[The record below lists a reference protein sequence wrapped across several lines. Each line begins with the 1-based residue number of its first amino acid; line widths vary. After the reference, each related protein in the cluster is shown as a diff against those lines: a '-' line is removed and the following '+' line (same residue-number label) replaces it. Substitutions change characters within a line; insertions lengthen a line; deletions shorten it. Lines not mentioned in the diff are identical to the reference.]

1 MTMTRGAAGYARGAG
16 AYARVGVESGVMSA
30 SPHQL
35 ISMLFDGAG
44 TAIRA
49 AALHMREGQVAEKGK
64 AISKALDIVNN
75 GLLAAL
81 DREKGGELADRNVV
95 ALAAA
100 VQSNEVLTSL
110 DLSRTG
116 ITDEAASALHEI
128 FAEPPPPPEVE
139 EGAAED
145 AALKEAIRTHGTT

>member
-49 AALHMREGQVAEKGK
+49 AALHMRDGQVAEKGNEHAEVSRRSTRAWWPNRQGSSRDLT
-64 AISKALDIVNN
+64 AIQGN
-75 GLLAAL
+75 
-81 DREKGGELADRNVV
+81 
-95 ALAAA
+95 
-100 VQSNEVLTSL
+100 
-110 DLSRTG
+110 
-116 ITDEAASALHEI
+116 
-128 FAEPPPPPEVE
+128 
-139 EGAAED
+139 
-145 AALKEAIRTHGTT
+145 